1 MKNGTLECKSC
12 SYKVASH
19 REETGMALCDICA
32 PWVESS
38 LRRTGEIPSWAPSF
52 CDGRQDMFYDT
63 RKAITKYSK
72 IREGKGHWSRG
83 EGAPFP
89 ITERGWSQFLEYVMG
104 EDEHGVLT
112 RIRWGIDMR
121 EGSIGLSNSVSAIQ
135 NHLRLADET
144 TEHLF
149 EHTIRLDGSSLWV
162 SGVLFGP
169 KASEIHCQ
177 NRRILPQLIFDRYH
191 GLDTRPIEE
200 MAYVYMRGPWI
211 SLIRETTSARVP
223 TSFALREEV
232 SRIADGTYGDGP
244 ADRIRSA
251 ILLWSTAV
259 EREFLTCPP
268 SSWARSFQWI
278 REISE
283 DFSEDVE
290 VAENG
295 IYVTGSSKNLYR
307 IAPTPPDGRS
317 DRFEVSRVLNHGD
330 EAETLA
336 EGQET
341 APICIH
347 SMTSDEEDLE
357 RPLGDVIVNLILALR
372 DDLQTAERIPQLF
385 RHLPGEFQARRRGGD
400 RRYWRHRWR
409 EYHRAVHGHQDNPEQ
424 HGEPP
429 EPRDFRAMR
438 IALRAARAAL
448 GELGEEE

>member
-1 MKNGTLECKSC
+1 MVNGTLECKSC
-12 SYKVASH
+12 NHEVATH
-19 REETGMALCDICA
+19 RVEAGMALCNICA

-38 LRRTGEIPSWAPSF
+38 LRRTGDIPSWAPSF
-52 CDGRQDMFYDT
+52 CDDRQDIFYDT

-72 IREGKGHWSRG
+72 IREGRGHWARG
-83 EGAPFP
+83 DSVSFP
-89 ITERGWSQFLEYVMG
+89 TTERGWVQFLEYVMG
-104 EDEHGVLT
+104 EDKQGVLT
-112 RIRWGIDMR
+112 RIRCGIDTR
-121 EGSIGLSNSVSAIQ
+121 EGVIGLSNSVSAIQ

-149 EHTIRLDGSSLWV
+149 DHPIRLDGNSMWV

-191 GLDTRPIEE
+191 ALDARPIEE
-200 MAYVYMRGPWI
+200 MAYLYMRGPWI
-211 SLIRETTSARVP
+211 PLIRETTSARVP
-223 TSFALREEV
+223 TSFALREEIC
-232 SRIADGTYGDGP
+232 RIADGTYGDGP
-244 ADRIRSA
+244 ADRIRA
-251 ILLWSTAV
+251 AMLLWSTAV

-283 DFSEDVE
+283 DFSVDVE

-317 DRFEVSRVLNHGD
+317 DRFEVSRVLNRGADDEAPGEGD
-330 EAETLA
+330 EIT
-336 EGQET
+336 
-341 APICIH
+341 PICIH

-372 DDLQTAERIPQLF
+372 DDVQTSERIPQLY
-385 RHLPGEFQARRRGGD
+385 RHLPGEFQTHRRGH
-400 RRYWRHRWR
+400 RRNWRARWR
-409 EYHRAVHGHQDNPEQ
+409 EYQQAAHGQRGDPEQ

-438 IALRAARAAL
+438 IAVRAARAAL